1 MPEPGNQLT
10 RATRGV
16 LAELI
21 ADPAAEQYVTQLHLS
36 TGLSAGEIYPVL
48 ARLEAV
54 HWLESGW
61 DAPTSREQGWPRRRH
76 YRLSA
81 DGLAMARGAL
91 ASYVSAAAVPRGRM
105 VPAAESA

>member
-1 MPEPGNQLT
+1 MPEANIQLT
-10 RATRGV
+10 RATRGLLV
-16 LAELI
+16 KLV
-21 ADPAAEQYVTQLHLS
+21 ADPAAEHHVTRLVLE
-36 TGLSAGEIYPVL
+36 TGLSAGEVYRVL

-61 DAPTSREQGWPRRRH
+61 DPPTNRQQGWPRRRH

-91 ASYVSAAAVPRGRM
+91 ASAVSAAA
-105 VPAAESA
+105 

>member
-1 MPEPGNQLT
+1 MAGENITLT

-21 ADPAAEQYVTQLHLS
+21 ANPDQAQYVAQLHRS
-36 TGLSAGEIYPVL
+36 TKLSAGQIYGVL

-61 DAPTSREQGWPRRRH
+61 DAPTVKQQGWPRRRH
-76 YRLSA
+76 YRLSS

-91 ASYVSAAAVPRGRM
+91 ASAAHLRAVQLRPASGSA
-105 VPAAESA
+105 

>member
-1 MPEPGNQLT
+1 MAGTDVALT

-21 ADPAAEQYVTQLHLS
+21 ADPAAAQYVTQLHS
-36 TGLSAGEIYPVL
+36 ATGLSAGQIYGVL

-54 HWLESGW
+54 RWLESGW
-61 DAPTSREQGWPRRRH
+61 DAPTSKQQGWPRRRH
-76 YRLSA
+76 YRLSS

-91 ASYVSAAAVPRGRM
+91 ASASSIGRLRPATGSA
-105 VPAAESA
+105 

>member
-1 MPEPGNQLT
+1 MPGANVQLT

-16 LAELI
+16 LVELV
-21 ADPAAEQYVTQLHLS
+21 ADPAAEHHVTQLVTG

-61 DAPTSREQGWPRRRH
+61 DPPTTKQQGWPRRRH

-91 ASYVSAAAVPRGRM
+91 ASAAAVPRGRLR
-105 VPAAESA
+105 PAADTA

>member
-1 MPEPGNQLT
+1 MAGSDIAMTQ
-10 RATRGV
+10 ATRVV

-21 ADPAAEQYVTQLHLS
+21 ADPARAQYVAHLHS
-36 TGLSAGEIYPVL
+36 ATGLSAGQIYGVL

-54 HWLESGW
+54 HWIDSGW
-61 DAPTSREQGWPRRRH
+61 DAPTSKQQGWPRRRH

-91 ASYVSAAAVPRGRM
+91 ASAASATAVPRGRLR
-105 VPAAESA
+105 PAAESA

>member
-1 MPEPGNQLT
+1 MPGANVQLT

-16 LAELI
+16 LVELV
-21 ADPAAEQYVTQLHLS
+21 ADPAAEHHVTQLVKG
-36 TGLSAGEIYPVL
+36 TGLSAGDIYPVL

-61 DAPTSREQGWPRRRH
+61 DPPTTRQQGWPRRRH

-91 ASYVSAAAVPRGRM
+91 ASAASAAAVPRGRLR
-105 VPAAESA
+105 PAADTA